1 MKRLHDGS
9 LGTDVS
15 RFVRVAMREVGDWE
29 SGEVRLEA
37 DCPADDHLLGPGG
50 GIRAGALLTM
60 VDNVGG
66 MSAGLAALPDAW
78 VVSTSMMLRSSH
90 VAAPGVLHLSSHV
103 VRAGRN
109 SMVTD
114 VRVVGGDGTPLAS
127 GVLSSAV
134 LTPEGGAPEWDR
146 PISLRYGPEEAE
158 DLPRLLDWIGIET
171 RRTDA
176 GAVATAELTD
186 ALRNPW
192 GILHGGVTATI
203 VDAAG
208 EAAVRGLTGSEAA
221 TADCV
226 LHYLAPGRVGPVQAT
241 ASVLGHRPDGH
252 LVRIE
257 VHDLGAERL
266 FATAIT
272 TVREVGVE
280 EPS

>member
-1 MKRLHDGS
+1 MKRLDDGS

-29 SGEVRLEA
+29 KGDVRLEA
-37 DCPADDHLLGPGG
+37 ECPADDHLLGPGG
-50 GIRAGALLTM
+50 VIRAGALLTM

-78 VVSTSMMLRSSH
+78 VVSTSMLLRSSH

-103 VRAGRN
+103 VRAGRS

-114 VRVVGGDGTPLAS
+114 VRVVAGDGTPVAS
-127 GVLSSAV
+127 GVLTSAV
-134 LTPEGGAPEWDR
+134 LTPEGGAPEWHR
-146 PISLRYGPEEAE
+146 PIAVRYGPEEAE
-158 DLPRLLDWIGIET
+158 DLPPLLDWIGIDTEHT
-171 RRTDA
+171 RT
-176 GAVATAELTD
+176 GAVATAQLTD

-192 GILHGGVTATI
+192 GILHGGVTAAI

-208 EAAVRGLTGSEAA
+208 EAAVSGRTGHAAA

-226 LHYLAPGRVGPVQAT
+226 LHYLAPGRVGPVRAA
-241 ASVLGHRPDGH
+241 ASVLGQRPDGH

-257 VHDLGAERL
+257 VHDLGAARL

-272 TVREVGVE
+272 TVREVPAE